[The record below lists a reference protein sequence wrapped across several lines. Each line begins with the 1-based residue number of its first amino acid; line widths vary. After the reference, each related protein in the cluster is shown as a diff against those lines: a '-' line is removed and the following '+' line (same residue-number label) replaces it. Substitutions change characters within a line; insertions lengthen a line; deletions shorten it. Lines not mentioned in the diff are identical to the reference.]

1 MEKAKK
7 FFEEIIK
14 TDDAKALFAAAK
26 QPETNEERIAA
37 YLEIAKK
44 LDFDLTAE
52 GILAYF
58 KAAAEAVSGEVDD
71 EELAQLVGGS
81 EPCSST
87 YKHKE
92 SCWFNDGCDIAINSY
107 DHYYCA
113 VMDTTSPEN
122 QLEMHLKKECGKTM
136 VSEAAKQGKL

>member
-1 MEKAKK
+1 MENAKK
-7 FFEEIIK
+7 FFEEVVK
-14 TDDAKALFAAAK
+14 TEEAKAIFAATQK
-26 QPETNEERIAA
+26 PETDEARIAA

-44 LDFDLTAE
+44 LDFDLNAE

-58 KAAAEAVSGEVDD
+58 KAAAEAASGEVDD
-71 EELAQLVGGS
+71 EELAQLAGGS

-87 YKHKE
+87 YQHKE

-107 DHYYCA
+107 DNYYCTIL
-113 VMDTTSPEN
+113 DTTSPED
-122 QLEMHLKKECGKTM
+122 QFEMHLKKECGKTM